1 MNAAILFD
9 ALRFFSAPG
18 GAGNL
23 SEMGF
28 INVGTCQDEAFARS
42 ANRSSCLWGGHV
54 AAAFDADTAAGR
66 NTPRKI
72 AFEAATSEIYED
84 S

>member
-9 ALRFFSAPG
+9 ALHSFSAPG
-18 GAGNL
+18 DADNL

-42 ANRSSCLWGGHV
+42 ANRSSGLWGGHV
-54 AAAFDADTAAGR
+54 AAAFDADTAAGAKH
-66 NTPRKI
+66 TQKI